1 MFQEGTKK
9 IKIKKEVMT
18 MTKKMTKKEMFTAM
32 LAKYNFTET
41 EVEFIN
47 HELELLAKK
56 NSAERGLTKTQ
67 KANLELAEA
76 VYDFLCDTEKAYTVS
91 ELCKACPELAKI
103 EATTS
108 KATAILR
115 MLKDEGKVVNY
126 TDKRKSYY
134 KVAD

>member
-1 MFQEGTKK
+1 
-9 IKIKKEVMT
+9 MT
-18 MTKKMTKKEMFTAM
+18 NTKKMTKKEMFNAM
-32 LAKYNFTET
+32 LAKYAFTADEKA
-41 EVEFIN
+41 FIE

-56 NSAERGLTKTQ
+56 NAEKGLTKVQ
-67 KANLELAEA
+67 KANLDLAEA

-91 ELCKACPELAKI
+91 ELCKVCPAFAEI

-115 MLKDEGKVVNY
+115 KLKEEGKVTNY

>member
-1 MFQEGTKK
+1 MTNTKK
-9 IKIKKEVMT
+9 PTKRENYNALLKIEAVANNP
-18 MTKKMTKKEMFTAM
+18 E
-32 LAKYNFTET
+32 L
-41 EVEFIN
+41 VEFIN

-67 KANLELAEA
+67 KANIDLAEA

-91 ELCKACPELAKI
+91 ELCKACPDLAKI

-115 MLKDEGKVVNY
+115 MLKDEGKVTNY

>member
-1 MFQEGTKK
+1 M
-9 IKIKKEVMT
+9 IMT
-18 MTKKMTKKEMFTAM
+18 NKKMTKKEMFTAM
-32 LAKYNFTET
+32 LAKYNFTEA

-56 NSAERGLTKTQ
+56 NSAERGLTKNQ
-67 KANLELAEA
+67 KANLELAEI
-76 VYDFLCDTEKAYTVS
+76 VYDFFCDTEKAYTVS
-91 ELCKACPELAKI
+91 ELCKACPELAEI

-115 MLKDEGKVVNY
+115 ILKDDGKIINY